1 METTLDNARM
11 DAPDGALRF
20 MPEEARETSLRAAKV
35 FVPRT
40 PVSTR
45 ELFSGRWDQLTA
57 LADSVVQVGLHVVIY
72 GERGVGKTSL
82 ANILR
87 PLIHVF
93 DEQKPDAEE
102 VVERLVVKVNAC
114 EGDDFSTLWTRA
126 FGEITWQEER
136 PTMGFIRTGNMQA
149 VALSDKLGLP
159 ADLSI
164 DHVRRLLM
172 QFPGSVFVFDEFDRI
187 AHKNA
192 RPFTD
197 LIKALSD
204 YSVDV
209 TIILV
214 GVANTIDG
222 LVEDHASIVRAL
234 IQIRLPRMTAKELE
248 EIIQKGETAL
258 NMRFEPNAT
267 ERIVRMSQGLAHYT
281 HLTALMSVRE
291 ACKDLTRMITVAHVT
306 RAFGEATK
314 QAEQSILNK
323 FSVAIH
329 SAHKDALYNHVLLAC
344 AIAASTSTEDLGFFQ
359 ASDVVD
365 PLSQILPGRTV
376 DISTFNSHLAG
387 FCAERRGAVL
397 ERTGPKRG
405 YRYRFPDPLLPP
417 YVIMRGLS
425 CDMISES
432 DADQF
437 LSARR

>member
-1 METTLDNARM
+1 M
-11 DAPDGALRF
+11 DAPNIALPF
-20 MPEEARETSLRAAKV
+20 MPEEARETSFRAAKV
-35 FVPRT
+35 FMPRT

-93 DEQKPDAEE
+93 DEQKPDGEE
-102 VVERLVVKVNAC
+102 LIERLVVKVNAC
-114 EGDDFSTLWTRA
+114 EGDDFSALWTRA
-126 FGEITWQEER
+126 FGEIMWPEER
-136 PTMGFIRTGNMQA
+136 PTMGFSRSSDVQA
-149 VALSDKLGLP
+149 VSLVDRLGLP
-159 ADLSI
+159 TDLSI
-164 DHVRRLLM
+164 DHVRRALIQL
-172 QFPGSVFVFDEFDRI
+172 PGSVFVFDEFDRMT
-187 AHKNA
+187 HENA
-192 RPFTD
+192 GPFTD

-234 IQIRLPRMTAKELE
+234 IQIRLPRMTAKELK
-248 EIIQKGETAL
+248 EIIRKGETTL
-258 NMRFEPNAT
+258 SVQFEPNAT
-267 ERIVRMSQGLAHYT
+267 ERIVRMSQGLAHYI

-323 FSVAIH
+323 FSVAVH
-329 SAHKDALYNHVLLAC
+329 SAHKDALYSHVLLAC
-344 AIAASTSTEDLGFFQ
+344 ALAASTSTDDLGFFQ
-359 ASDVVD
+359 ASDVVA
-365 PLSQILPGRTV
+365 PLSQILPGRTIN
-376 DISTFNSHLAG
+376 ISTFNQHLAD
-387 FCAERRGAVL
+387 FCAERRGTVL

-425 CDMISES
+425 FDMISQN
-432 DADQF
+432 DVDQF